1 MNWMSC
7 STKRM
12 TMMWWKNWS
21 WCCRHCRNLCYYC
34 PSHRRRAGP
43 ASRPGWPGRYKRKT
57 YAFIYLWVIEAAQ
70 RRRNRVIASLLLFEA
85 DNCASIGTFRRAA
98 HQVCGRATGENRGGI
113 VRAVRVTT
121 NSCCGNQPA
130 LYSAGNCAEPWP
142 SLPVRESRSAAAA
155 KIA

>member
-1 MNWMSC
+1 MNWMSS
-7 STKRM
+7 STTM
-12 TMMWWKNWS
+12 TTRWKSWS
-21 WCCRHCRNLCYYC
+21 LCCRRHRWSLYYYC
-34 PSHRRRAGP
+34 PSHRRRAGL

-70 RRRNRVIASLLLFEA
+70 RWRNRVIASLLLFEA
-85 DNCASIGTFRRAA
+85 DDRVCLGTFRRAA

-121 NSCCGNQPA
+121 NTCDGNQPA
-130 LYSAGNCAEPWP
+130 LYSAGNAAEAVPP
-142 SLPVRESRSAAAA
+142 LPMLESRSAAAA